1 MMWRIAKRTA
11 FVLALG
17 LWFAFDTAEICSR
30 KLAEWLEDQL

>member
-17 LWFAFDTAEICSR
+17 LWFAFDIAEARSR
-30 KLAEWLEDQL
+30 KLAGWLEDNL